1 MSNNYF
7 GCADVTSGNG
17 DATYPVKNN
26 AQQPSNCAPEIRK
39 RTKSSITV
47 YEPDMGVYLTSDMVS
62 SCEGPYA
69 SASEPLQ
76 RSLSS
81 GRTIGKANLVNKRP
95 PCPSGKV
102 TSSQKSQERVSTSYQ
117 SDGHEKNPCSK
128 NDQS

>member
-7 GCADVTSGNG
+7 GCADVMSGNG
-17 DATYPVKNN
+17 DGTYPVKSN
-26 AQQPSNCAPEIRK
+26 AQQPNSSAPEIRK
-39 RTKSSITV
+39 RTNASITI

-69 SASEPLQ
+69 SGSEPLQ

-81 GRTIGKANLVNKRP
+81 GRTIGKANVVNKRP

-102 TSSQKSQERVSTSYQ
+102 AKLQMLQERVSKSYQ
-117 SDGHEKNPCSK
+117 NDVHKNPCNK